1 MHMMYFSVYFND
13 PGYLCKLCERCL
25 QGYSPSRY
33 GHAQPQGDLLDV
45 SIIFFF
51 FISLYKILLKGIC
64 LIFMKEMFPFL
75 GLRSDCGKP
84 RTKDETETD
93 DTRTCDPGCLVI

>member
-1 MHMMYFSVYFND
+1 MHMMYFSVYFNE

-51 FISLYKILLKGIC
+51 LYLSVQDIVERDLLNFYEENVS
-64 LIFMKEMFPFL
+64 IFRAKKR
-75 GLRSDCGKP
+75 LREAENK
-84 RTKDETETD
+84 RRNRNRRYEN
-93 DTRTCDPGCLVI
+93 V